1 MPPGQ
6 GSSAIQA
13 DLLKYPSNAWRWE
26 IIADTGGKKAYEL
39 WRTELSQLERKYIR
53 QFDSV
58 RNGYNIV
65 DGSPVYYQPTLNEV
79 HLSWNRRTFYH
90 SQMQQVIYSAIDN
103 YQCLQIHGM
112 NVTQYQRQQEIITQ
126 YGSLEAYERE
136 MESEQERQRQR
147 DASYVQRFGVTYGE
161 YERIITQY
169 GSWEA
174 YQENQANRTGCS
186 IVFAILLLLIM
197 IGLASGC

>member
-1 MPPGQ
+1 MGP
-6 GSSAIQA
+6 
-13 DLLKYPSNAWRWE
+13 
-26 IIADTGGKKAYEL
+26 
-39 WRTELSQLERKYIR
+39 
-53 QFDSV
+53 
-58 RNGYNIV
+58 
-65 DGSPVYYQPTLNEV
+65 
-79 HLSWNRRTFYH
+79 
-90 SQMQQVIYSAIDN
+90 
-103 YQCLQIHGM
+103 
-112 NVTQYQRQQEIITQ
+112 
-126 YGSLEAYERE
+126 LEAYERE